1 MGVSAELYR
10 QQLAGLLP
18 QGMAWPQDPG
28 SALQQLLGAF
38 GATLATHDQTART
51 LVDDLFPA
59 FTANFIDE
67 WERVCGLPDA
77 CTVLGSQTLA
87 ERRASVVA
95 KLGSS
100 GGQSRAYFIGIA
112 KALGYPDAT
121 IKEYRPR
128 RFGMKFGT
136 EYGGIDWAHCWQ
148 MNLPAAK
155 VTKRQFN
162 NPFGERYQVWGD
174 AVLECTINQLKPAH
188 TIVQFRYG

>member
-18 QGMAWPQDPG
+18 QGMAWPQDPA

-38 GATLATHDQTART
+38 GATLATHDQAART
-51 LVDDLFPA
+51 LVDDVFPA
-59 FTANFIDE
+59 FTTKFINE

-112 KALGYPDAT
+112 KAMGYPSAT
-121 IKEYRPR
+121 ITEYQPR
-128 RFGMKFGT
+128 RMGARMGT
-136 EYGGIDWAHCWQ
+136 PYAGIDWAHVWQ
-148 MNLPAAK
+148 LNLPAQK
-155 VTKRQFN
+155 ITQRVSGS
-162 NPFGERYQVWGD
+162 PFGERYRVWGD

-188 TIVQFRYG
+188 TLVKFKYG